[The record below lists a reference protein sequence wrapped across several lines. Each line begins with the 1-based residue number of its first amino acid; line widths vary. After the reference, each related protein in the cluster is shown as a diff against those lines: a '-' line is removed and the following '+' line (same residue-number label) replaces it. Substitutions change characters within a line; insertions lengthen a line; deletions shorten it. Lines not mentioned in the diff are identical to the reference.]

1 MAQAISSSTET
12 LKKKTP
18 ESILTSLE
26 SYGLLSDI
34 LIHTIDLLY
43 NYSLLRLRVPRFE
56 SRSGELLDLFSVVPS
71 SNPQLRL

>member
-18 ESILTSLE
+18 EAILTSLE

-43 NYSLLRLRVPRFE
+43 TYSLLRLRVPRFE